1 MGSLHIKSAYPHAD
15 LILAGDF
22 NARTKDYMDFI
33 IEDEADHIF
42 GQHAGYPTD
51 DFSMARKNKD
61 IDFSNAYG
69 LSLVELCCTFS
80 VHILNGRLFDDK
92 EGNFTC
98 FANNGTSVVDYMVAS
113 TTLFPKVSNFVV
125 DDFDISDH
133 LPICCT
139 LTLKERRRS
148 EEVKNTQENQTNAW
162 VKYKWNSDFKDAFL
176 TKFRDN
182 YRAFQNNFVNEEI
195 SLVDLLPEFINIFQK
210 SAENMKYQRKKT
222 TRKRQPDWWD
232 AECDQ
237 AKRSKNLLLRLFR
250 ERNTRNYL
258 EEYLYKRKQFK
269 IIVKRKKINFK
280 RRNKKNLIDSRNCLK
295 KFWKNIKANK
305 VKRNDTNMIEPSAWY
320 QYFKKLLGP
329 QNNTEAVENGNN
341 DLLAGIRQDNNSD
354 DLNSLITDD
363 EVKQS
368 ISRLHANKAPGPD
381 GLPAEFFKCTSE
393 FTSPYLTIVFNNILA
408 NGIIPDDWGK
418 SIICPL
424 HKKGSV
430 YDPNNFRGI
439 SLINTVCK
447 IFTNILVTR
456 LDKWTEKFNVIHE
469 SQAGFRRNYSTIDN
483 IFTLHALVQKYLNKK
498 RGRFYTLFID
508 FRKAFD
514 SIKHDK
520 LWDALERK
528 GIGGNFLNV

>member
-1 MGSLHIKSAYPHAD
+1 MTLSYISA
-15 LILAGDF
+15 L
-22 NARTKDYMDFI
+22 T
-33 IEDEADHIF
+33 
-42 GQHAGYPTD
+42 
-51 DFSMARKNKD
+51 
-61 IDFSNAYG
+61 
-69 LSLVELCCTFS
+69 
-80 VHILNGRLFDDK
+80 
-92 EGNFTC
+92 
-98 FANNGTSVVDYMVAS
+98 
-113 TTLFPKVSNFVV
+113 V

-139 LTLKERRRS
+139 LTLKERRRN

-280 RRNKKNLIDSRNCLK
+280 RRNKKNLIDSRNCPK

-320 QYFKKLLGP
+320 WYQYFKKILCP

-381 GLPAEFFKCTSE
+381 VLPAEFFKCTSE
-393 FTSPYLTIVFNNILA
+393 FTSPYLCPPNRR
-408 NGIIPDDWGK
+408 WGTY
-418 SIICPL
+418 CFWC
-424 HKKGSV
+424 GSRRRRRRRRRPRRRPRPRSFFLTR
-430 YDPNNFRGI
+430 YLLNQWMDFDQTCIDTWLGGGKE
-439 SLINTVCK
+439 LI
-447 IFTNILVTR
+447 
-456 LDKWTEKFNVIHE
+456 
-469 SQAGFRRNYSTIDN
+469 
-483 IFTLHALVQKYLNKK
+483 
-498 RGRFYTLFID
+498 RF
-508 FRKAFD
+508 
-514 SIKHDK
+514 
-520 LWDALERK
+520 W
-528 GIGGNFLNV
+528 